1 MTLAHDHSFHIG
13 EQHLKNG
20 KPCQD
25 YADSG
30 MLSDSVAYAIVSDGC
45 SSGGKTDIGS
55 RLMVLATEQAL
66 REQFNPVVPRLNAIK
81 DARDAYLRS
90 WRDSLH
96 LENKDLLAT
105 GLFIAADTNQCVVN
119 IAGDGVLV
127 IKTDGYIIAKKY
139 EWRKNT
145 PFYPAYNL
153 IPEQKESFVALHEKA
168 AGALTIETWSLDAD
182 TTELNNV
189 ETISVTEG
197 VGEDSFIISEMNG
210 LVDLAAVMSD
220 GVLQVDGVDWKDV
233 VQELVAFKSMSGQ
246 FAVRRMNRF
255 LAQAKEA
262 GRGPIDDIA
271 YAVIQFPKQKP

>member
-105 GLFIAADTNQCVVN
+105 GLFIAADTNQCVVS

-127 IKTDGYIIAKKY
+127 IKTDTHIIAKKY
-139 EWRKNT
+139 EWQKNT

-153 IPEQKESFVALHEKA
+153 VPEQKESFASLHAQDDK
-168 AGALTIETWSLDAD
+168 ALTVETWCIYPDR
-182 TTELNNV
+182 TEQDDV
-189 ETISVTEG
+189 ETYSVEEGTEEIFG
-197 VGEDSFIISEMNG
+197 TYCTDVHVELI
-210 LVDLAAVMSD
+210 AVMSD

-271 YAVIQFPKQKP
+271 YAVIQFPKQKS